1 MKTLGLLG
9 GMSWQSSIEYE
20 RTINQ
25 IVHDALGGVASADLI
40 IRSFNFQEIEDLQ
53 SKGDWQAAGQLLAD
67 AARSLQD
74 SGAQGVV
81 ICTNTMHKVAEHIQA
96 SISIP
101 LIHIADVTGSA
112 IQTQG
117 LKTVALLGTNF
128 TMSEGFYRDRLLE
141 TFGITAIVPNDSD
154 RGEIHR
160 IIYQELVQGKII
172 AESREFVLRV
182 IETLMESGAEGI
194 IAGCTEIELLVK
206 PSDVTVPYFPTSYLH
221 AKAAAEFALGK

>member
-1 MKTLGLLG
+1 
-9 GMSWQSSIEYE
+9 
-20 RTINQ
+20 
-25 IVHDALGGVASADLI
+25 
-40 IRSFNFQEIEDLQ
+40 
-53 SKGDWQAAGQLLAD
+53 
-67 AARSLQD
+67 
-74 SGAQGVV
+74 
-81 ICTNTMHKVAEHIQA
+81 
-96 SISIP
+96 
-101 LIHIADVTGSA
+101 VTGIA

-141 TFGITAIVPNDSD
+141 NFGINAIVPNESD

-182 IETLMESGAEGI
+182 IESLMESGAEGI

-206 PSDVTVPYFPTSYLH
+206 PTDVNVPYFPTSYLH

>member
-40 IRSFNFQEIEDLQ
+40 MRSFNFQEIEDLQ
-53 SKGDWQAAGQLLAD
+53 TKGDWQTAGQLLAE
-67 AARSLQD
+67 AAKNLQD

-81 ICTNTMHKVAEHIQA
+81 ICTNTMHKVADQIQA
-96 SISIP
+96 AISIP

-141 TFGITAIVPNDSD
+141 NFGISAIVPNESD

-172 AESREFVLRV
+172 SESREFVLRV
-182 IETLMESGAEGI
+182 IETLMESGVEGI

-206 PSDVTVPYFPTSYLH
+206 PSDVDVPYFPTSYLH